1 MHPEVMRALARER
14 QAELLDEQQ
23 ARHVRRRTGPL
34 ATGRDTAVLGRLRR
48 SLGTALVLAGARLMR
63 GIPVTVSL
71 FDTQPGGSSRGRI
84 CRC

>member
-1 MHPEVMRALARER
+1 MHPEVIRALARER

-23 ARHVRRRTGPL
+23 ARYVRRRATPL
-34 ATGRDTAVLGRLRR
+34 ATGSDKAILGRLRR

-71 FDTQPGGSSRGRI
+71 FDTQPSGSSRGRI